1 MYIPYVSGLSEDI
14 RRVCRRHDIK
24 TLFKTPLTLHHQ
36 LMWVKDTDPLGK
48 RAGVV
53 YQLPCGECES
63 SYIGE
68 TKRPLET
75 RLREHKAAIKRGEV
89 LMSAVA
95 EHAWTNQHQPL
106 WGSARV
112 LDIAAN
118 KTILLI
124 KEAMHIHMAKSS
136 SSSLMNRDRG
146 IPIADCWK
154 PILNRACHA
163 TPTIS

>member
-1 MYIPYVSGLSEDI
+1 
-14 RRVCRRHDIK
+14 
-24 TLFKTPLTLHHQ
+24 
-36 LMWVKDTDPLGK
+36 MWVKDTDPLEK

-53 YQLPCGECES
+53 YQLPCSECES

-75 RLREHKAAIKRGEV
+75 RLREHKAAMKRGEV

-95 EHAWTNQHQPL
+95 EYAWTNQHQPL

-146 IPIADCWK
+146 IPIAGCWK